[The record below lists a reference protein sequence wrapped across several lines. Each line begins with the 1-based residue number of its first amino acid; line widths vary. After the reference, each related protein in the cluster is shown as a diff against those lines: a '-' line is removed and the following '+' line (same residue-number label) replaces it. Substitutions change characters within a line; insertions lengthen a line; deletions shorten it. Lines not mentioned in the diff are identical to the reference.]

1 MLSFWQLLLN
11 YSVLTLAF
19 KTISGFRRTFAAMKL
34 LARSIYL
41 FAIIALGIAQGGV
54 FIESMTCLKSGSQ
67 TIAINS
73 RINCCDAETS
83 SSPSGI
89 YMGCCCLHET
99 TFVEQDNELVHTIPS
114 IDITLNSAVIIPSV
128 VEIESDYRT
137 QFADLRNRP
146 PPKESFQNLYCI
158 YRI

>member
-1 MLSFWQLLLN
+1 
-11 YSVLTLAF
+11 
-19 KTISGFRRTFAAMKL
+19 MKL
-34 LARSIYL
+34 LARFIYL
-41 FAIIALGIAQGGV
+41 VMLTALGVSQGGV

-67 TIAINS
+67 SIAINS

-99 TFVEQDNELVHTIPS
+99 TFVEQANELLHTIPT
-114 IDITLNSAVIIPSV
+114 IDLNLNSAEGIIPTTI
-128 VEIESDYRT
+128 EIAHKGYT
-137 QFADLRNRP
+137 LFTDLHYRP
-146 PPKESFQNLYCI
+146 PPKESFQNLYCV